1 MESVPPLDGVD
12 SDALDRAWQPV
23 FRWAEKAPEAVALVD
38 PDHTLTYR
46 QFADAIADAAARLQH
61 HGVRAGDRILIV
73 GENTVATVIC
83 FFAAEYID
91 AWPAITNARMT
102 AHEIGVMR
110 ATVGARLVVFTIEH
124 SDAAAG
130 HAALEPVTEE
140 ASPAWGGILVGRAD
154 RATRPPPAVPLPVAA
169 MIFTSGTTGKP
180 KAAMLGHRG
189 LLFMGRTTARTRG
202 ATAADAFYGTP
213 PMAHVMGIL
222 VLMMVV
228 LSGARLKLVP
238 RLELADL
245 AASIRDHSISYIT
258 CVPTV
263 YSRLLDYAASQKFN
277 LSDNGIRMLV
287 SGGAPLDPNLKVRVE
302 TAFARRLSNGYGLTE
317 STPVLTT
324 RVDGPDAPAESVGY
338 PYQGVDVRIVNAEG
352 KDVAPGE
359 SGEIWIRSPANMLGY
374 FEQPDETAKVIRD
387 GVWYTTGDLAR
398 YLPDG
403 QVAIVGRAKE
413 MIIRSGFN
421 VYPAEVEAAINAHP
435 SVVQSAVVSRP
446 ATDGNEAVVAY
457 VQLSAGETTI
467 GEDELRRHLVER
479 LAPYKRPEELVIL
492 ASLPIGPTGK
502 VWKQKL
508 REMAAG
514 TPT

>member
-1 MESVPPLDGVD
+1 MATVPPLDGVD

-23 FRWAEKAPEAVALVD
+23 FRWADRAPDAIAMVD

-46 QFADAIADAAARLQH
+46 EFADAIADAAARLTR
-61 HGVRAGDRILIV
+61 HGVRAGDRLLIV
-73 GENTVATVIC
+73 GENTVSTVIF
-83 FFAAEYID
+83 FFAAEYIE

-110 ATVGARLVVFTIEH
+110 ATVGARLVVFAIEH
-124 SDAAAG
+124 SEAAAG

-140 ASPAWGGILVGRAD
+140 ASSLWGRVLVGRAD
-154 RATRPPPAVPLPVAA
+154 PASRPPPAVPLPVAA

-180 KAAMLGHRG
+180 KAALLGHKG

-228 LSGARLKLVP
+228 LTGARLKLVP
-238 RLELADL
+238 RLELSDL
-245 AASIRDHSISYIT
+245 AASIRDGSTSYIT

-263 YSRLLDYAASQKFN
+263 YSRLLDYAASQGLD
-277 LSDNGIRMLV
+277 LSPNGIRMLV

-302 TAFARRLSNGYGLTE
+302 KAFGCRLSNGYGLTE

-324 RVDGPDAPAESVGY
+324 RVTGPDAPAESVGH
-338 PYQGVDVRIVNAEG
+338 PYDGVEVRVVGADGRDV
-352 KDVAPGE
+352 PLGE

-374 FEQPDETAKVIRD
+374 FEQPDETAKVMRD
-387 GVWYTTGDLAR
+387 GWYMTGDLAR
-398 YLPDG
+398 QLPDG

-435 SVVQSAVVSRP
+435 AVVQSAVVSRRED
-446 ATDGNEAVVAY
+446 DGNEAVVAY
-457 VQLSAGETTI
+457 VQLAAGETRV
-467 GEDELRRHLVER
+467 GEPELRRHLVER
-479 LAPYKRPEELVIL
+479 LAPYKRPEEVVIL

-508 REMAAG
+508 RDMAANARA
-514 TPT
+514 